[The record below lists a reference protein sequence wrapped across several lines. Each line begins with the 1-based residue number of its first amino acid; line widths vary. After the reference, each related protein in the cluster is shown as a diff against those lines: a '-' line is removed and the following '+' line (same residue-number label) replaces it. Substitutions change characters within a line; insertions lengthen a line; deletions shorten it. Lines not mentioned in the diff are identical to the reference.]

1 MTQQPVTWQ
10 AIQNEALRRIRERE
24 WKPGEMIPHEAEL
37 ATELGCAR
45 ATVNRALRELAAAGF
60 IERRRKAGTRV
71 ALNPVRKA
79 IFDIPIIRRDVE
91 GRGAVHGYRLLER
104 TFAAAPAP
112 VTDRLRLPARTRLLH
127 VAALHLAD
135 GAPFC
140 LEDRW
145 LNPAA
150 APGVEEADLS
160 AVSANEWLVR
170 NITLTGGGIEFFAM
184 PADARLAAI
193 LACAAGAALFA
204 IDRTTWTGATPITA
218 VRLAYAPGYRMVTA
232 I

>member
-10 AIQNEALRRIRERE
+10 AIQNEALRRIRDRE
-24 WKPGEMIPHEAEL
+24 WKPGQMIPHEADL
-37 ATELGCAR
+37 AEELGCAR

-60 IERRRKAGTRV
+60 LERRRKAGTRV

-79 IFDIPIIRRDVE
+79 TFDIPIIRRDVE
-91 GRGAVHGYRLLER
+91 GRGARHGYRLLER
-104 TFAAAPAP
+104 APRAAPAA
-112 VTDRLRLPARTRLLH
+112 VSARLRLPPKTRLLR

-145 LNPAA
+145 LNPEAV
-150 APGVEEADLS
+150 PGLEAADLS
-160 AVSANEWLVR
+160 AVSANEWLVQ
-170 NITLTGGGIEFFAM
+170 NVTLSGGGIEFFAM
-184 PADARLAAI
+184 PADARLAAL
-193 LACAAGAALFA
+193 LACAEGAALFA
-204 IDRTTWTGATPITA
+204 IDRTTWSGATPITV
-218 VRLAYAPGYRMVTA
+218 VRLTYAPGYRMVTA